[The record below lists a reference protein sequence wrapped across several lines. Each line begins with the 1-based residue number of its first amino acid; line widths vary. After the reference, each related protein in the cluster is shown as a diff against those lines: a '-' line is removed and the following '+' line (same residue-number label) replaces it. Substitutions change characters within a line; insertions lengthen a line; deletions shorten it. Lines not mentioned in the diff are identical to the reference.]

1 MSFFSESELKRK
13 KTLEGITLRV
23 VSGDKT
29 MLTIF
34 EFEPNSV
41 ILPHRHPREQ
51 ITYIIQGE
59 MEFTIE
65 EKMKIL
71 KAGDGVVVLSNQEH
85 SARILNKPTK
95 AVDAWYPK
103 REDYLDP
110 P

>member
-1 MSFFSESELKRK
+1 MFFSESELKRK
-13 KTLEGITLRV
+13 KALEGITLKV

-41 ILPHRHPREQ
+41 ILPHRHPHEQ
-51 ITYIIQGE
+51 ITYIIKGE